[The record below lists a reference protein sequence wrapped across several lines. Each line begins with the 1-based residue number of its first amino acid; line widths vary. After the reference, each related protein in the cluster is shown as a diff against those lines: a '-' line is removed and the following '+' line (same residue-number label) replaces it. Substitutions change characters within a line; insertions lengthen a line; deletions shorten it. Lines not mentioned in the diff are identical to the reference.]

1 MDDRASAADLQAAE
15 EINKPGKSRVLYFD
29 VLNIISCIAV
39 VIMHVNSSYWSFSTA
54 KRWIVFL
61 FIDCMFY
68 FAVPVFYMLSGATL
82 MDYRERYSTKAY
94 LKKRFS
100 KTLIPFLFWSVFSII
115 WSTLIIKDLAPASDY
130 LNVKSFINTIV
141 NTKDPTQIY
150 WFFIPLFAIY
160 LLIPILSL
168 IPKQKRSKAFLYL
181 GIYGII
187 TVSILPLAF
196 DIFGLEYNNTIG
208 LSFAGGNIIFT
219 LAGYYFANN
228 KLSKKQRLIIYI
240 AGICGVALR
249 FFGTAYLSY
258 KDGSVNS
265 MFGGYTNITGVLFG
279 ISVFVWFQYRDW
291 SFLEKPKVYKIV
303 RSLSAASFGVYLIH
317 FLIIRLCFNQLGFDS
332 VSWKWHIVGVP
343 IVYLGSL
350 IIVLILKRIPVLKK
364 IVP

>member
-1 MDDRASAADLQAAE
+1 MDDRASSVSPQITEDVV
-15 EINKPGKSRVLYFD
+15 KPGKSRVLYFD
-29 VLNIISCIAV
+29 VLNIVACIAV
-39 VIMHVNSSYWSFSTA
+39 VIIHVNSSYWSFSTA

-61 FIDCMFY
+61 FIDCAFY

-82 MDYRERYSTKAY
+82 MDYRERYSTKVY

-100 KTLIPFLFWSVFSII
+100 KTLVPFLFWSVFSII

-130 LNVKSFINTIV
+130 LNVKAFINTIV

-160 LLIPILSL
+160 LFIPILSL
-168 IPKQKRSKAFLYL
+168 IPKQNRSKAFLYMGL
-181 GIYGII
+181 YGFV
-187 TVSILPLAF
+187 TVSVLPLVF
-196 DIFGLEYNNTIG
+196 GIFGLEYNNTIG
-208 LSFAGGNIIFT
+208 LTFAGGNIIFT
-219 LAGYYFANN
+219 VAGYYLANN
-228 KLSKKQRLIIYI
+228 ELSKKQRFIIYI
-240 AGICGVALR
+240 AGICGIALR

-265 MFGGYTNITGVLFG
+265 VFGGYTNFPGMLFG

-291 SFLEKPKVYKIV
+291 SFLERPKVYKVV

-317 FLIIRLCFNQLGFDS
+317 FLIIRVCFKQLGFDPA
-332 VSWKWHIVGVP
+332 SWKWHIVGVP
-343 IVYLGSL
+343 IVYLSSL
-350 IIVLILKRIPVLKK
+350 IVVLILKRIPVLKK